1 MKQFLTQYW
10 LQIIFGGMLGF
21 IVKYIKRYVLVER
34 ALQSLLRD
42 RIVNAYNRAMD
53 KGYCRIYEQENISAM
68 YDEYHKLGGNG
79 TITRLMKEIRM
90 LPTEPFEERGEING
104 V

>member
-1 MKQFLTQYW
+1 MKQFLAQYW
-10 LQIIFGGMLGF
+10 LQIIFGGVLGF
-21 IVKYIKRYVLVER
+21 VVKYIKRYVLVEQ

-42 RIVNAYNRAMD
+42 RIINAYNRAID

-79 TITRLMKEIRM
+79 TVTRLMNEIRE
-90 LPTEPFEERGEING
+90 LPTEPPRERSEE
-104 V
+104 